1 MRGIVEKIRTKLDE
15 RPFRPFTIFT
25 SDGKVA
31 TVKDPTFA
39 WIHPAGRTIYVCPD
53 PSSDVDEMISL
64 THVTKLAT
72 GSVRHSNHR
81 RKR

>member
-1 MRGIVEKIRTKLDE
+1 MRGIVEKIRVKLDD

-25 SDGKVA
+25 SDGRVS

-39 WIHPAGRTIYVCPD
+39 WIHPAGRTMYVCLD
-53 PSSDVDEMISL
+53 PASDADEIIHL
-64 THVTKLAT
+64 AHVTKLAS

-81 RKR
+81 RNR

>member
-31 TVKDPTFA
+31 TVKNPMFA
-39 WIHPAGRTIYVCPD
+39 WIHPAGRTMYVCED
-53 PSSDVDEMISL
+53 PASDADEIIHL
-64 THVTKLAT
+64 VHVTKLAS
-72 GSVRHSNHR
+72 GSVRHGNNR